1 MGKCLSIQVQAITE
15 AAMTLAELA
24 SKINELVG
32 SRKRN
37 NKIQEFCAYR
47 KKRGQP
53 LGMAESVENNFKQ
66 YFAEAAKSKK
76 DGLPHNDGRAYEML
90 LDFYEFLEKE
100 NDKIVLHNLPEN
112 PFKECLSIKER
123 RLIHEMRDNFNNDIS
138 CKPQS

>member
-1 MGKCLSIQVQAITE
+1 
-15 AAMTLAELA
+15 MTLAELA
-24 SKINELVG
+24 DKIKELIG

-37 NKIQEFCAYR
+37 QKIQDFCDYR
-47 KKRGQP
+47 KKRNEP
-53 LGMAESVENNFKQ
+53 LGAKSSVENNFKQ
-66 YFAEAAKSKK
+66 YFAEAEKSRK
-76 DGLPHNDGRAYEML
+76 DGLPHDSGRAYEML
-90 LDFYEFLEKE
+90 LAFYEFLEKE